1 MFEDTFFEAIEEG
14 RRRYEARENQKR
26 QNRPARNLLFED
38 SLGLFLTYLLFLLRQ
53 KKNAHASHHG
63 CYVYR
68 DVERDEL
75 LSKIIVVVAV
85 EQTNLFEQKIH
96 RLLEE

>member
-14 RRRYEARENQKR
+14 GRRYEARENQKR
-26 QNRPARNLLFED
+26 QNRPARNLFED
-38 SLGLFLTYLLFLLRQ
+38 SLGLFLTYLLFLQRQ
-53 KKNAHASHHG
+53 KKNAHASHHAH
-63 CYVYR
+63 YIYR

-75 LSKIIVVVAV
+75 LSKIVVVAV

>member
-1 MFEDTFFEAIEEG
+1 MFEDTFFEAIEG
-14 RRRYEARENQKR
+14 GRRYEARENQKR
-26 QNRPARNLLFED
+26 QNRPARNLFED

-53 KKNAHASHHG
+53 KKNAHASHHAH
-63 CYVYR
+63 YVYR

-75 LSKIIVVVAV
+75 LSKIVVVAV